1 MTFLSSFKKT
11 LLGVIGFS
19 FLSQAQ
25 AFEYKIEGNVT
36 PAQKQVLTQFFEKA
50 KQTLP
55 PKIKRTLP
63 DIIVRFEKLTHSDG
77 VIRGVTWGS
86 QITLSSGLMAEIER
100 GSERALGTFLHE
112 TVHVYDNLNLHTAE
126 ELSWIH
132 KCKPQMTLDKKSNLN
147 QKLPEGC
154 KYYVNM
160 NTSFSG
166 NPYFLQAAGWTGL
179 EINGF
184 RDRSMNPYELT
195 NPKETLAVN
204 MDFFLTDPQFK
215 CRRPTLYK
223 IFSNYFEHVPFQDVN
238 CDQALG
244 FVVPSTPTNP
254 SEVRTIDPNRVYQI
268 HYLLADKG
276 EEAMSGWG
284 HSMIRL
290 VICAPET
297 PVGPDCML
305 DVHHH
310 LVLSFRAFIN
320 TVSMS
325 SWDGLT
331 GKYPSRLFMI
341 PMHQV
346 IEEYTKRDLRSLK
359 SLPLKLSR
367 NEIRDFVLRTVET
380 HWSYDGKY
388 YFVKNNCATETVNL
402 LKSVLLKPEVMALE
416 DRSPISLYDSLVRVG
431 LADPSVFIQK
441 DQALEKG
448 YLFESYEG
456 TYQKAF
462 ALLQESFNVRAADF
476 KEYLKISATERRE
489 IMNAMRKS
497 LPERKRLTAA
507 FLILES
513 AAQVRLEAKMMTDIQ
528 KIVVEEMNAKK
539 NERVQGLVKN
549 YQTLNQMF
557 AKPASFLIKGR
568 GYGIPTQSE
577 LAGAQAMMASQVQRA
592 EVLENEAKASQER
605 LLSAK
610 DLREAE
616 LLKENIKLLLKFMK
630 AS

>member
-1 MTFLSSFKKT
+1 MTFLSSFKKA
-11 LLGVIGFS
+11 LLGVIGFA
-19 FLSQAQ
+19 FLNQAH
-25 AFEYKIEGNVT
+25 AFEYKLDGNVT
-36 PAQKQVLTQFFEKA
+36 PAQRQVLTQFFEKA

-55 PKIKRTLP
+55 LKIKRQLP
-63 DIIVRFEKLTHSDG
+63 DIQVRFEKLTHNHG

-86 QITLSSGLMAEIER
+86 QITLSNGLMNEIER

-126 ELSWIH
+126 ELSWIR
-132 KCKPQMTLDKKSNLN
+132 KCKPQMTLDKKSNMP

-154 KYYVNM
+154 KYYANM
-160 NTSFSG
+160 TTSFSG
-166 NPYFLQAAGWTGL
+166 NPYFLQAAGWTGQ
-179 EINGF
+179 EDNGF
-184 RDRSMNPYELT
+184 KDRSMNPYELT

-223 IFSNYFEHVPFQDVN
+223 IFAYYFEHIPFQDVN

-244 FVVPSTPTNP
+244 FIVPSTPSSP
-254 SEVRTIDPNRVYQI
+254 AEVRAIDPSRVYQI

-290 VICAPET
+290 VICAPNT
-297 PVGPDCML
+297 PVGPDCLL
-305 DVHHH
+305 DVNHH
-310 LVLSFRAFIN
+310 LVLSFQAFIN
-320 TVSMS
+320 SMTMS
-325 SWDGLT
+325 TWAGLT

-346 IEEYTKRDLRSLK
+346 IEEYTKRELRSLK

-367 NEIRDFVLRTVET
+367 TEIRDFVIRTVET
-380 HWSYDGKY
+380 HWAYDGKY
-388 YFVKNNCATETVNL
+388 YFTKSNCATESLNL
-402 LKSVLLKPEVMALE
+402 LKSVLLKPEVMAME
-416 DRSPISLYDSLVRVG
+416 DRSPISLFDSLVRAG
-431 LADPSVFIQK
+431 LGDPSVFTQK

-462 ALLQESFNVRAADF
+462 ALLQENLDVRVADF
-476 KEYLKISATERRE
+476 REFLKLSATERRE
-489 IMNAMRKS
+489 MMGEVKKS
-497 LPERKRLTAA
+497 HPERKRIAAA

-513 AAQVRLEAKMMTDIQ
+513 GAQVRLEAKMLGDLQ
-528 KIVVEEMNAKK
+528 KIVIEEMNKK
-539 NERVQGLVKN
+539 KDSRAQVLVKN
-549 YQTLNQMF
+549 YQLLNQMF
-557 AKPASFLIKGR
+557 AKPASFLIKGT
-568 GYGIPTQSE
+568 GYGVPTQSE
-577 LAGAQAMMASQVQRA
+577 LAGAQAMMKSQVQRA
-592 EVLENEAKASQER
+592 EVLENETKASQNQ

-610 DLREAE
+610 DLRESE